1 MSSEELIRSVLIP
14 LAVGILLELF
24 KFWLN
29 H

>member
-14 LAVGILLELF
+14 LVVGILLELF

>member
-1 MSSEELIRSVLIP
+1 MLFERIMELILAP
-14 LAVGILLELF
+14 LVVGILLELF

>member
-14 LAVGILLELF
+14 LAVGVLLELF
-24 KFWLN
+24 KYWLN